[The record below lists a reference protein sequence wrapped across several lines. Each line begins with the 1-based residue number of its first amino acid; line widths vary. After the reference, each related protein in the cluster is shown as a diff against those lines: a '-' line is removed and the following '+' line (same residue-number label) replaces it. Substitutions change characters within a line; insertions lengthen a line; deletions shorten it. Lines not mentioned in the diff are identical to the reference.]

1 MNKLFIGFFVSRQQP
16 AKGALQRAIYVRRV
30 SWTQP
35 GILRKYFKYYLLFST
50 PIASAFLFISTTS
63 APFDAKTVA
72 MAFSS
77 KA

>member
-1 MNKLFIGFFVSRQQP
+1 MNILFIGFFVSRQQHR
-16 AKGALQRAIYVRRV
+16 KGCIATSYIRSENAMTTARHSPKIFQ
-30 SWTQP
+30 
-35 GILRKYFKYYLLFST
+35 YYLLFST